1 MACFNLLYQKYL
13 ETFKKNWVIDIV
25 REDGFVAIK
34 MIANRADIDPYKELI
49 VLNRLF
55 GKCKISDY

>member
-13 ETFKKNWVIDIV
+13 ETFKKNWVIEIV

-34 MIANRADIDPYKELI
+34 IIANRADIDQYKELV

-55 GKCKISDY
+55 G

>member
-34 MIANRADIDPYKELI
+34 IIANRADIDPYIELV